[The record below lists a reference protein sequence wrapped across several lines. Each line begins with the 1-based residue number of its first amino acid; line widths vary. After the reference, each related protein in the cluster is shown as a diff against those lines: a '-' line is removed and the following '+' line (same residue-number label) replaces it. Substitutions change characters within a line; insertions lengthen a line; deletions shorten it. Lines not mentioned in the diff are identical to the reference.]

1 VTAATESRTTA
12 AIIFCAI
19 IFSAIVVCAIV
30 VPVDALRHV
39 YNIVCQP
46 RILEAEIKVTQDWK
60 PK

>member
-19 IFSAIVVCAIV
+19 VVCTIV